1 MNEIFGYI
9 FTTIFI
15 ILFLILIIYCPIRFA
30 MLRAEQ
36 KKLDKEMLKIINE
49 WEKVLKNE

>member
-1 MNEIFGYI
+1 MIDIFGYI

-15 ILFLILIIYCPIRFA
+15 ILFLVLIIYCPIKFM

-36 KKLDKEMLKIINE
+36 KKLDKEMIKIINE
-49 WEKVLKNE
+49 WEEVHKND